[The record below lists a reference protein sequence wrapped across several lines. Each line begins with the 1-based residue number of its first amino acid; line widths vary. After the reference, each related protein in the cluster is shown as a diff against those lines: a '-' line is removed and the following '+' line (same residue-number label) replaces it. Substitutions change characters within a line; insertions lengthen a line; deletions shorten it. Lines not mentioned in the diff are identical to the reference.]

1 MGIALIV
8 LGICTVW
15 CVIDI
20 VKQINRIDDVE

>member
-20 VKQINRIDDVE
+20 VKQINRIDDTE